1 MKTLAFHYRGKDYR
15 VSLEKETLG
24 HFMTYGEHKFPL
36 PNPSW
41 IMLGVSFHHWRSGG
55 PNLRLE
61 DLKDGKELK
70 GGIVWDIDHG
80 TVRRWGG
87 LWNGK
92 IPRILDAWIEDIDL
106 KEGREK

>member
-24 HFMTYGEHKFPL
+24 H
-36 PNPSW
+36 
-41 IMLGVSFHHWRSGG
+41 
-55 PNLRLE
+55 
-61 DLKDGKELK
+61 
-70 GGIVWDIDHG
+70 
-80 TVRRWGG
+80 WGG